1 MSTHTYPIDPAEC
14 VELFRYLTEHG
25 FSAQHRVIDGAGE
38 ITIVFDVDLTADE
51 TAVLDAAMGNYDGE
65 LYTARA
71 LRMRNVDVRTRELL
85 AQGFLYDGH
94 VFSLSLEAQANWNRM
109 IAKHAADKLTFPTDE
124 VSTFYGVRHSFVDA
138 ASFNAF
144 ADAYLAAVD
153 TVIESGRALKDQ
165 INAAT
170 TVGDVNAVI
179 DDR

>member
-1 MSTHTYPIDPAEC
+1 
-14 VELFRYLTEHG
+14 
-25 FSAQHRVIDGAGE
+25 
-38 ITIVFDVDLTADE
+38 
-51 TAVLDAAMGNYDGE
+51 MGNYDGE
-65 LYTARA
+65 LYTTRA

-138 ASFNAF
+138 ASFDAF

-170 TVGDVNAVI
+170 TVERSYRRSIVLVLTATLLLSHDVTQPTLSRRDHGEDKASDGRGI
-179 DDR
+179 LEAARSAGRG